1 MLMRP
6 GRIVLFDGQ
15 TNGNGVNPACIDTF
29 ASGSELYG
37 RGPTIA

>member
-1 MLMRP
+1 MLRP
-6 GRIVLFDGQ
+6 GRIVLFDRQ
-15 TNGNGVNPACIDTF
+15 TNGNGVNPACIETF